1 MISDG
6 KLNKF
11 WSLFLKFFRSIN
23 MFRFTNI
30 TWYNTMNF
38 FPFHKSNRK
47 SRELKL
53 HTDIKT
59 AIFTLKHCCPTL
71 LSREDNYFNM
81 QYFKNIAHWKK
92 TVKEQKTVLTAGEAA
107 EIAQIRISDCWAHLC
122 LCKFIWYLH
131 YTSWLHCKLQW
142 MCNSTLFSYISPS

>member
-1 MISDG
+1 MIQH
-6 KLNKF
+6 NE
-11 WSLFLKFFRSIN
+11 FFSISQIKQKKQ
-23 MFRFTNI
+23 RIKTTHI
-30 TWYNTMNF
+30 
-38 FPFHKSNRK
+38 
-47 SRELKL
+47 
-53 HTDIKT
+53 DIKT
-59 AIFTLKHCCPTL
+59 AIFTLKYCCPTL

-107 EIAQIRISDCWAHLC
+107 EIAQIWISDCWAHLC

-142 MCNSTLFSYISPS
+142 MCNSTLFSYISLHHSTQLCFYFSSLCLFTTDYVYYRLCL